1 MGNLNLLQ
9 KGNPMLAAIQ
19 ATSPSLENW
28 KSNFLSFISNRLDQI
43 EKNDSMESITD
54 ISKNLFIN
62 RSEIMGQA
70 ALALIEKKYGHL
82 LEQQYCQCPH
92 CHRQIKA
99 KSKKVK
105 REIDTLV
112 GSVSLYRPYFYC
124 MLCGFGFYPLDD
136 ALGLSNRKVQPDI
149 QELEA
154 WLAAEMPYETVSD
167 ALERCAGIKLSNHH
181 AHDVVKEIADDIHVL
196 DVCPDKTEIQHKID
210 VLSKDTFRRPVLMI
224 GIDGAHAPTR
234 LEPSPRKGKRGKGEW
249 KEVKG
254 FRMYLIN
261 NDKIIHL
268 ISWHQIKSDK
278 ELENDLLEIKQAGL
292 IPEDKVRICVI
303 GDGAPWIWNRTK
315 ELYPDAKKVL
325 DYYHCSE
332 YLHDL
337 ANAQYGKSSRKS
349 REWVEATLTRLFLN
363 KADRIIAGIKQ
374 MKPKSEVAKDQID
387 KTVGYLS
394 ERKEMINY
402 GSLKRG
408 GYHIGSGGIESSN
421 KFISN
426 VRLKRSGA
434 WWYPTNANNIL
445 KLRCAKYNK
454 TFDRIM
460 ENRKKKIEQSITYE
474 PRPKVHLIVNN
485 S

>member
-1 MGNLNLLQ
+1 
-9 KGNPMLAAIQ
+9 MLAAVQ
-19 ATSPSLENW
+19 ATSINLENW
-28 KSNFLSFISNRLDQI
+28 KSNFLSFVSNRLDQI
-43 EKNDSMESITD
+43 EKDDSLESITD
-54 ISKNLFIN
+54 ISKSLFTN

-70 ALALIEKKYGHL
+70 ALALIEKKYGYL
-82 LEQQYCQCPH
+82 LEQQYCQCPN
-92 CHRQIKA
+92 CNRQTKA
-99 KSKKVK
+99 KSEKVK
-105 REIDTLV
+105 RDIDTLIGPV
-112 GSVSLYRPYFYC
+112 TLYRPYFYC
-124 MLCGFGFYPLDD
+124 KPCGFGFYPLDN
-136 ALGLSNRKVQPDI
+136 ALGLSNRKIQSDI

-154 WLAAEMPYETVSD
+154 WLAAEMPYETASET
-167 ALERCAGIKLSNHH
+167 LERCAGVKLSNHH
-181 AHDVVKEIADDIHVL
+181 AHDVVNEIADDIHLL
-196 DVCPDKTEIQHKID
+196 DICPDKAHIQDKID
-210 VLSKDTFRRPVLMI
+210 VLSEGKFRRPVLMI

-234 LEPSPRKGKRGKGEW
+234 HEPSPRKGKRGKGEW

-254 FRMYLIN
+254 FRMYLLDN
-261 NDKIIHL
+261 KKMVHL

-278 ELENDLLEIKQAGL
+278 ELANDLLEIKQAGL

-303 GDGAPWIWNRTK
+303 GDGAPWIWNRAK
-315 ELYPDAKKVL
+315 EIYPDAKKVL

-337 ANAQYGKSSRKS
+337 ANAQYGKNSQKA

-363 KADRIIAGIKQ
+363 KADKIIAGIKR
-374 MKPKSEVAKDQID
+374 MKPKSDAAEDQIE
-387 KTVGYLS
+387 KTVRYLS
-394 ERKEMINY
+394 DRIKMINY

-434 WWYPTNANNIL
+434 WWYPTKANNML
-445 KLRCAKYNK
+445 KLRCAKYNQ

-460 ENRKKKIEQSITYE
+460 KNRTKKIEQKCTYE
-474 PRPKVHLIVNN
+474 QRPKLRLIVDN